1 MDAIST
7 RKIDE
12 KMIYLDTNVFIY
24 ILDKNAEKR
33 FRNISRKILKR
44 IEKDEVAI
52 TSFIS
57 LMEVLWWCEK
67 NLKDK
72 IKEVYDMIM
81 SYKNLKIIN
90 IFSDM
95 FDDALFFKIKYGLEL
110 NDCIALAVM
119 VKSEIDEIY
128 SNDTGFDKVDW
139 IKRIF
144 K

>member
-1 MDAIST
+1 
-7 RKIDE
+7 
-12 KMIYLDTNVFIY
+12 MIYLDTNVFIY

-33 FRNISRKILKR
+33 FRDISRKILKR
-44 IEKDEVAI
+44 IEKKEWAI
-52 TSFIS
+52 ISFIS
-57 LMEVLWWCEK
+57 LMEVMWWCEK
-67 NLKDK
+67 HLKNRM
-72 IKEVYDMIM
+72 KEVYDMIM

-119 VKSEIDEIY
+119 VKSGIDEIY

>member
-1 MDAIST
+1 M
-7 RKIDE
+7 K

-24 ILDKNAEKR
+24 ILDENADKG

-44 IEKDEVAI
+44 IEKKELAI

-57 LMEVLWWCEK
+57 LMEVMWWCEK
-67 NLKDK
+67 YLKDK

-95 FDDALFFKIKYGLEL
+95 FDDALFFQVKYGLEL
-110 NDCIALAVM
+110 NDCISLAVM
-119 VKSEIDEIY
+119 VKSEIAEIY
-128 SNDTGFDKVDW
+128 SNDTGFDKVEW

>member
-1 MDAIST
+1 LYVIST
-7 RKIDE
+7 REVDE
-12 KMIYLDTNVFIY
+12 KMRYLDTNVFIY
-24 ILDKNAEKR
+24 ILDKNTDKK
-33 FRNISRKILKR
+33 FRDVSRKFLNR
-44 IEKDEVAI
+44 VEKKELVI
-52 TSFIS
+52 ISFIG

-95 FDDALFFKIKYGLEL
+95 FDDTLFFKAKYGLEL

-119 VKSEIDEIY
+119 TKSEIDEIY

-144 K
+144 E

>member
-1 MDAIST
+1 
-7 RKIDE
+7 
-12 KMIYLDTNVFIY
+12 MIYLDTNVFIY

>member
-24 ILDKNAEKR
+24 ILDENADKG

-44 IEKDEVAI
+44 IEKKELAI

-57 LMEVLWWCEK
+57 LMEVMWWCEK
-67 NLKDK
+67 YLKDK

-95 FDDALFFKIKYGLEL
+95 FDDALFFQVKYGLEL
-110 NDCIALAVM
+110 NDCISLAVM

-128 SNDTGFDKVDW
+128 SNDTGFDKVEW
-139 IKRIF
+139 AKRIF

>member
-1 MDAIST
+1 
-7 RKIDE
+7 
-12 KMIYLDTNVFIY
+12 MIYLDTNIFIY

-95 FDDALFFKIKYGLEL
+95 FDDALFFKIKYGLEF

>member
-1 MDAIST
+1 
-7 RKIDE
+7 
-12 KMIYLDTNVFIY
+12 MIYLDTNVFIY
-24 ILDKNAEKR
+24 ILDENADKG

-44 IEKDEVAI
+44 IEKKELAI

-57 LMEVLWWCEK
+57 LMEVMWWCEK
-67 NLKDK
+67 YLKDK

-95 FDDALFFKIKYGLEL
+95 FDDALFFQVKYGLEL
-110 NDCIALAVM
+110 NDCISLAVM
-119 VKSEIDEIY
+119 VKSEIAEIY
-128 SNDTGFDKVDW
+128 SNDTGFDKVEW